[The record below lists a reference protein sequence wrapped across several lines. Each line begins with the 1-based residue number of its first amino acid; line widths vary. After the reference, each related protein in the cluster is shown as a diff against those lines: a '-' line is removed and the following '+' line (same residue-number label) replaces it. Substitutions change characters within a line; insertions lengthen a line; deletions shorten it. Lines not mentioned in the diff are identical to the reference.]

1 MDYSILLREIIL
13 DLLQHTNVQFV
24 VYELTGILQNL
35 ENNLYFNDEIE
46 VIYNRLRNPLDL
58 EFTKEAMGNYVVD
71 NIIVYL
77 DLIFYQNFSEDDFKK
92 LSIWQD
98 IVNSS
103 ETLKEVCQR
112 IYNTFNIIIPVINLN
127 YTDLNGNTTY
137 HYSYR
142 WTPTQNQNQKEY
154 SILT

>member
-71 NIIVYL
+71 NI
-77 DLIFYQNFSEDDFKK
+77 SEDDFKK

-142 WTPTQNQNQKEY
+142 WTPNQNQKEY